1 MVHQNF
7 YLIFETF
14 LALKFPLMFFLGHHF
29 VHISVDADI
38 LGREGWVLF
47 LHLRR

>member
-7 YLIFETF
+7 YLIFEAF
-14 LALKFPLMFFLGHHF
+14 LALKLALMFFLGHHF
-29 VHISVDADI
+29 VHFSVDADI
-38 LGREGWVLF
+38 LCREGWILF